1 MAADWKAIMR
11 TWDDLK
17 SQRLTREAE
26 WQQIADI
33 FMPRKDFS
41 CTPVPG
47 QLRTRRVT
55 TSVPQKCLSRF
66 AAMLVGYMIDPTRP
80 FIKPNVARGLVAAG
94 RGVEL
99 DDASR
104 DYLDGVSWSV
114 FDRMMLPQSGFF
126 GSVSRV
132 ALELG
137 GFGSGVLFTGTKR
150 GFGPKYQ
157 ARPLRA
163 CWFAANEDGEVDT
176 LYFEWSMPA
185 WRVGLRYPKAAAN
198 EDLAKLIG
206 DDKTASK
213 PVKLLHAVEPRQ
225 HGRAGAVAT
234 NKPFASVVIAPE
246 FKGAILEESGYES
259 FPYAVPR
266 LKVEE
271 GSVYGTG
278 LAWDALPDALVL
290 NDLQRSVERGV
301 AGRADPPMMVPNRLF
316 AKTMDRRAGALNIY
330 DESALGFQQ
339 LKDAIQFF
347 PQGGDVGIGGDYMK
361 MLEKRIEETFLT
373 DWMTL
378 RDSSNVTAEE
388 IIERR
393 QLRLRAM
400 SAFVP
405 SVDRDLMG
413 AAADR
418 TLEAMAATDQLAPP
432 PEALSGVEVD
442 WDYAGPLAIAQQQGQ
457 VDTIRQLFQLA
468 AMARDLDEASVA
480 VLAVDEGLRA
490 AADAMAAPVGVLRS
504 REATAELQ
512 SARQQQQQDMAD
524 AEIAAKSAAAL
535 RDAGQGAG
543 ALVAA
548 DQMQSGAGRAA
559 A

>member
-1 MAADWKAIMR
+1 MAASWAVINR
-11 TWDDLK
+11 SWDDLK
-17 SQRLTREAE
+17 SLRMPRESE

-47 QLRTRRVT
+47 ELRRRRVT
-55 TSVPQKCLSRF
+55 TSVPQKCLGRF

-94 RGVEL
+94 RATDL
-99 DDASR
+99 DDASL

-126 GSVSRV
+126 GGISRV

-137 GFGSGVLFTGTKR
+137 GFGSGVLYTGTKR

-157 ARPLRA
+157 ARPLRS
-163 CWFAANEDGEVDT
+163 CWFGENDDSEVDT
-176 LYFEWSMPA
+176 LYFGWSLPA
-185 WRVGLRYPKAAAN
+185 WRVVQRYPEADKVEQIHKLVSDENTAA
-198 EDLAKLIG
+198 
-206 DDKTASK
+206 T
-213 PVKLLHAVEPRQ
+213 PVKLLHAVEPRAS
-225 HGRAGAVAT
+225 GRQGAVAT
-234 NKPFASVVIAPE
+234 NKPFASVVMAPD
-246 FKGAILEESGYES
+246 FKDAVLEESGYES

-301 AGRADPPMMVPNRLF
+301 ALRVDPPMMLPSRLF
-316 AKTMDRRAGALNIY
+316 AKKMDRRPGAPNYY
-330 DESALGFQQ
+330 DESGLGFQSV
-339 LKDAIQFF
+339 KDAVQYF
-347 PQGGDVGIGGDYMK
+347 PVGGDVGIGADFMK
-361 MLEKRIEETFLT
+361 MLEKRIEENFLT

-378 RDSSNVTAEE
+378 RDNGNVTAEE
-388 IIERR
+388 IVERR

-413 AAADR
+413 ATADR
-418 TLEAMAATDQLAPP
+418 TLEAMVATDQLPTPP
-432 PEALSGVEVD
+432 DALSGVAVD

-457 VDTIRQLFQLA
+457 VDTVRQLFQLA
-468 AMARDLDEASVA
+468 AMGRDLDQTSIA
-480 VLAVDEGLRA
+480 VIAVEEGLRA
-490 AADAMAAPVGVLRS
+490 AADAMAAPTGMLRS
-504 REATAELQ
+504 REFVAQDRAARAAQQEQTAQVETAATAAQ
-512 SARQQQQQDMAD
+512 
-524 AEIAAKSAAAL
+524 AL
-535 RDAGQGAG
+535 RDAGQGA
-543 ALVAA
+543 ASLTSA
-548 DQMQSGAGRAA
+548 DQMQNGAGRAA